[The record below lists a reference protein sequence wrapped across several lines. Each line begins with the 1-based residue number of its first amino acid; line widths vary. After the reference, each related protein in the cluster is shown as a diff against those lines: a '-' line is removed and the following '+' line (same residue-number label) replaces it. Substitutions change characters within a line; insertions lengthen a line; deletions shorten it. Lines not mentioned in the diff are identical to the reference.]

1 MSTDYGSYNLRG
13 FWFQPDPVSMDE
25 ADPIRHNAFLGKYW
39 DSESYD
45 ENLPQNDSSIFSNYF
60 NYGQDIDTSNTSTY
74 FDSYFNLGKGSGYD
88 SDYDS
93 ILSDIKNLSKGSTSD
108 KKQLESLYNQAID
121 CVGNLI
127 ADTILESL
135 GINTYTPST
144 GSGSSSY
151 FSSYFNLGQNV
162 GASSGSSSYFDS
174 YFNLG
179 QNLNTS
185 SGSSSY
191 FDAYF
196 NLGQNID
203 TSDTSSYFDSYFNI
217 DF

>member
-151 FSSYFNLGQNV
+151 FSNYFNLGQNINT
-162 GASSGSSSYFDS
+162 SSGSSSYFDS

-179 QNLNTS
+179 QNINTS
-185 SGSSSY
+185 GTSSY

-203 TSDTSSYFDSYFNI
+203 TSDTSSYFDSYFNL

>member
-1 MSTDYGSYNLRG
+1 MSTDYGSYAFKG
-13 FWFQPDPVSMDE
+13 FWFQPDPVSMED
-25 ADPIRHNAFLGKYW
+25 ADPVRHNAFLNKYW

-74 FDSYFNLGKGSGYD
+74 FDNYFNLGQDIDTSNTSTYFDNYFNLGKGSGYD

-93 ILSDIKNLSKGSTSD
+93 ILSDIRNLSKGSTSD
-108 KKQLESLYNQAID
+108 KKQLESLYNQTID

-151 FSSYFNLGQNV
+151 FSNYFNLGQNINT
-162 GASSGSSSYFDS
+162 SSGTSSYFDS

-179 QNLNTS
+179 QNINTS
-185 SGSSSY
+185 G
-191 FDAYF
+191 
-196 NLGQNID
+196 
-203 TSDTSSYFDSYFNI
+203 TSSYFDSYFNLE
-217 DF
+217 F

>member
-1 MSTDYGSYNLRG
+1 M
-13 FWFQPDPVSMDE
+13 
-25 ADPIRHNAFLGKYW
+25 GKYW

-127 ADTILESL
+127 ANTILESL

-179 QNLNTS
+179 QNINTS
-185 SGSSSY
+185 G
-191 FDAYF
+191 
-196 NLGQNID
+196 
-203 TSDTSSYFDSYFNI
+203 TSSYFDSYFNL